1 MLDPAIFMQA
11 VMHSN
16 DGITISDV
24 NQPDNPLVFVKKA
37 FEDMT
42 GYSSEEAIHRNC
54 RYLQGYQK
62 NQRNIEVIR
71 EAVKC

>member
-24 NQPDNPLVFVKKA
+24 NQPDNPLVFVNKA

-42 GYSSEEAIHRNC
+42 GYSSEEAINRNC
-54 RYLQGYQK
+54 RYLQG
-62 NQRNIEVIR
+62 NQSNP
-71 EAVKC
+71 KSK